1 MYALFGCAMGQWSNK
16 LASRKPGPSFLA
28 RLEMPLILFVLDPHS
43 IYRRGLAA
51 SLGTLE
57 EVDRV
62 HEADCIRDA
71 WQHPALATAGVVIL
85 DTEIDGGLE
94 FIGAVTESY
103 GARVIACTAKAGEDS
118 VLAAMQ
124 AGAVGFLCKET
135 LVPDA
140 LAAAVRAAHHGAGV
154 MAPDLLATLL
164 KGLSPESVDGRGPIS
179 RLTAREQQVLSLIAD
194 GHPTRE
200 VAQQLCYSERT
211 VKNVLH
217 DIVTKF
223 NARSRSQA
231 VAYAVRE
238 GLI

>member
-1 MYALFGCAMGQWSNK
+1 M
-16 LASRKPGPSFLA
+16 
-28 RLEMPLILFVLDPHS
+28 
-43 IYRRGLAA
+43 
-51 SLGTLE
+51 
-57 EVDRV
+57 
-62 HEADCIRDA
+62 
-71 WQHPALATAGVVIL
+71 IL

-118 VLAAMQ
+118 VLAAME

-140 LAAAVRAAHHGAGV
+140 LAAAVRAAYHGAGV

-164 KGLSPESVDGRGPIS
+164 KGLTPESVDGRGPIS

-200 VAQQLCYSERT
+200 VAQQLLLLGAHRQERAPRHRHE
-211 VKNVLH
+211 VQREVQ
-217 DIVTKF
+217 IAGRRV
-223 NARSRSQA
+223 RSA
-231 VAYAVRE
+231 
-238 GLI
+238 

>member
-1 MYALFGCAMGQWSNK
+1 MN
-16 LASRKPGPSFLA
+16 
-28 RLEMPLILFVLDPHS
+28 LFVLDPHS
-43 IYRRGLAA
+43 IYRRGLSA
-51 SLGTLE
+51 SLSTLD

-62 HEADCIRDA
+62 HEAECIRDA
-71 WQHPALATAGVVIL
+71 WQHPALATASVAIL

-94 FIGAVTESY
+94 FIGAVSESY
-103 GARVIACTAKAGEDS
+103 GMRVIACTAKADEDA

-140 LAAAVRAAHHGAGV
+140 LAAAVRAAAHGAGV

-164 KGLSPESVDGRGPIS
+164 KGLTPDGGEQRGAAIS